1 MAGEFTFL
9 HMMAIDSKGNM
20 YVGETIGGRRV
31 QKFMLKN
38 CDNDDGRSH
47 GNGNC
52 DD

>member
-1 MAGEFTFL
+1 
-9 HMMAIDSKGNM
+9 MMAVDSKGNL

-31 QKFMLKN
+31 QKFTLKS
-38 CDNDDGRSH
+38 CDSDDRRSH